1 MDTGHPI
8 CYSNLCAR
16 GWNDSEGS
24 VRVLTM
30 PQLLGILARGLGSK
44 LRMVCLLLAYA
55 KSSFLAFLV
64 SGTGEADG

>member
-1 MDTGHPI
+1 M
-8 CYSNLCAR
+8 
-16 GWNDSEGS
+16 
-24 VRVLTM
+24 RVLTM